1 MKLKRNIVFSSLGLI
16 SIGLI
21 STVSI
26 SAKPPAKRNDLIDPF
41 AYVIPRDTTFYNKYH
56 WFIDT
61 KQTEENFSAT
71 LYARNFDYD
80 VRVYSGKEFE
90 TYKIGEIKKDQKFI
104 EIEVIPTNRNIT
116 KIEIYNRNLYTAGK
130 VLTKSFQSND
140 INLAKKRFNETNTG
154 YKYEHVGDPQ
164 PEYIVL
170 KLDIS
175 QGRSKTYW
183 LVNKLT
189 IYQETIISYIPLM
202 SESVKESLLKMIDA
216 FQKRITIGVNPS
228 DTSKNLKSGTGN
240 KFNRLQEHFEKL
252 LSELKDR
259 SKFVISYEITY
270 ESAITTKMK
279 VKIGFTDY
287 KISDYV
293 TIDSFF
299 VDWSYG
305 VMENKQEI
313 IKNLDIYYKKSNW
326 MSKLYSNEIPHVTKN
341 SDGIEEW
348 HSYQYPKITFSTN
361 EKKHDVL
368 YIDDQKIS
376 VLNSMFEYDIEENMG
391 EHEQVNLKISS
402 EMFPN
407 AHQLIFKKYPSSG
420 YFRYKWFGWNPA
432 INADQSLLITPYIGP
447 QQNIVNKVYNPNI
460 KPDTGLESSLYWVTD
475 DIFFHNSYLIDQT
488 YKNLKNGGFVEVVHS
503 RKGIVINSDIKYNYL
518 KHKIYGEKNDWK
530 FIEHEKIKDENNN
543 YISSEKTH
551 VFNLGVDDKQVQ
563 KYTMIHIGN
572 DKSFEKLI
580 HSKKFIP
587 VDFSIYG
594 KILKDYL
601 VNKKSLKIDSLNELS
616 YEELMSYWTKYVTDF
631 DPKSAVPI
639 AGDLES
645 TSSSP
650 TISSQRGGF
659 LPNNTKAPLSFND
672 LREIESKLRENTSNP
687 NDPTRG
693 IGHTDAINRL
703 LEKNPGDTSG
713 YIDNEYAE
721 QIIRQVENDSKVLKF
736 LKKKLEENNLISSD
750 EAIRTIWEKINH
762 INFYISDT
770 YEPFIIEKQFPYKE
784 IFDMDE
790 DVFSNY
796 FRIKGNNLNS
806 APFSIVFENEYGKER
821 RTNEKFKSDLF
832 VSELSNKIRANSKL
846 EKFDEFISEEKL
858 EIKYWYFI
866 SNKKIYVL
874 VWQKSLTDTKV
885 KNGEEFIF
893 LERDYIDNLPVS
905 IDNTTLYNIQIP
917 DLNLNG
923 INTIDGIKDEIDK
936 HIKEHIEKDLWQYFD
951 YKIDGNIDDIVN
963 FELENENN
971 KYLNVKVF
979 SKDKQQYF
987 YASFY
992 LYNFVFKKVNLEY
1005 KDLEKLD
1012 IENIDTNALNNVELK
1027 NQIWTKITD
1036 RLSNLNIILGTDI
1049 EIENFENLQ
1058 TNENVEGIFEFKI
1071 KLIPKQKFFIN
1082 SKKILVKN
1090 TVSKEQNYQFDL
1102 SSLAISEIKI
1112 NATTSHD
1119 AVQQIVTNLQT
1130 ELDKYKLVNGK
1141 DVYLEDVNN
1150 SEYIGFL
1157 LGVNTTD
1164 TSIYLKLVSKSRNI
1178 LNDKFIKITNE
1189 AVITSSSN
1197 KTIEIVSNEELNEM
1211 ISKTKNNSLAES
1223 NSQEDT
1229 TSKLYWI
1236 IPITILSIISIV
1248 VISKVVHNRLK
1259 RKAV

>member
-1 MKLKRNIVFSSLGLI
+1 MRN
-16 SIGLI
+16 
-21 STVSI
+21 
-26 SAKPPAKRNDLIDPF
+26 KDWIDPF
-41 AYVIPRDTTFYNKYH
+41 DYVIPARTNFYNKING
-56 WFIDT
+56 FTDT
-61 KQTEENFSAT
+61 KKIEEDFSAT
-71 LYARNFDYD
+71 LYSKNFNYEL
-80 VRVYSGKEFE
+80 RVYSGKKYE
-90 TYKIGEIKKDQKFI
+90 TYKIDEIKKDQKFI
-104 EIEVIPTNRNIT
+104 EVYVLPTKRNIT
-116 KIEIYNRNLYTAGK
+116 EVAIYKKNVYTAGK
-130 VLTKSFQSND
+130 KLKKSFQSND
-140 INLAKKRFNETNTG
+140 EELFKKRFKEIHTG
-154 YKYEHVGDPQ
+154 YKYDDIWSVTKG
-164 PEYIVL
+164 YIII
-170 KLDIS
+170 KLDITQES
-175 QGRSKTYW
+175 GETYW
-183 LVNKLT
+183 TAKKMT
-189 IYQETIISYIPLM
+189 IYQNLSTSYIPLM
-202 SESVKESLLKMIDA
+202 SETVKESLLKMINS
-216 FQKRITIGVNPS
+216 FKKRITIGVNPS
-228 DTSKNLKSGTGN
+228 DTSKTLKSGTGN
-240 KFNRLQEHFEKL
+240 KFNKLQAHFEKL
-252 LSELKDR
+252 LSELKER

-270 ESAITTKMK
+270 ESTITTKMK

-305 VMENKQEI
+305 VLENKQEI
-313 IKNLDIYYKKSNW
+313 MKNLDIYYKKSNW
-326 MSKLYSNEIPHVTKN
+326 MSKLYQKEIPFVNKN
-341 SDGIEEW
+341 SNGIEEW
-348 HSYQYPKITFSTN
+348 YSYQYPKITFSSN

-376 VLNSMFEYDIEENMG
+376 VLNSMFEYDIEENLG
-391 EHEQVNLKISS
+391 EHEQVKLKISS
-402 EMFPN
+402 DMFPD

-432 INADQSLLITPYIGP
+432 INADQKLLITPYIGT
-447 QQNIVNKVYNPNI
+447 QQNIVNKAYNPNI
-460 KPDTGLESSLYWVTD
+460 KPNSGLETSLYWVTD
-475 DIFFHNSYLIDQT
+475 DSFFHNSYLIDQT

-503 RKGIVINSDIKYNYL
+503 RKGIVINSDVKYNYL
-518 KHKIYGEKNDWK
+518 KHKIYGEKNDWT
-530 FIEHEKIKDENNN
+530 FIDYEKIKNENNN

-551 VFNLGVDDKQVQ
+551 VFNLGVDHKQVQ

-580 HSKKFIP
+580 SSKKFIP
-587 VDFSIYG
+587 IDFSIYG

-616 YEELMSYWTKYVTDF
+616 YEDLMSYWTKYVTDF
-631 DPKSAVPI
+631 DPKNSVSIIDGA
-639 AGDLES
+639 ESSS
-645 TSSSP
+645 TSKNINP
-650 TISSQRGGF
+650 DKGGF
-659 LPNNTKAPLSFND
+659 LPNNYKAPLSFND
-672 LREIESKLRENTSNP
+672 LREIENKLRENSSNP

-713 YIDNEYAE
+713 YIDSEYAE
-721 QIIRQVENDSKVLKF
+721 EIIRQVENDSKVLKF
-736 LKKKLEENNLISSD
+736 LKKKLEENNLISTD

-770 YEPFIIEKQFPYKE
+770 YEPFVIEKKFPYKE

-806 APFSIVFENEYGKER
+806 APFSIVFENEYEKER
-821 RTNEKFKSDLF
+821 RTNQKFKSDLF

-846 EKFDEFISEEKL
+846 EKFDEFISEENL

-874 VWQKSLTDTKV
+874 VWQKSLTDYKV

-936 HIKEHIEKDLWQYFD
+936 HIKENIEKDLWQYFD
-951 YKIDGNIDDIVN
+951 YKIDGDINDIVN
-963 FELENENN
+963 FELENGNN

-1012 IENIDTNALNNVELK
+1012 IKNIDTNALNNVELK

-1049 EIENFENLQ
+1049 EIENFENLK
-1058 TNENVEGIFEFKI
+1058 TNENVEGVFEFKI

-1082 SKKILVKN
+1082 SKEILVKN
-1090 TVSKEQNYQFDL
+1090 TISKDQNYQFDL
-1102 SSLAISEIKI
+1102 SSLALSEIKI

-1119 AVQQIVTNLQT
+1119 AVKQIVTNLQT

-1197 KTIEIVSNEELNEM
+1197 KTVEIVSNEELNEM
-1211 ISKTKNNSLAES
+1211 ISKTKDGSLAEPKT
-1223 NSQEDT
+1223 QEDA

-1248 VISKVVHNRLK
+1248 IISKVVHNRLK

>member
-1 MKLKRNIVFSSLGLI
+1 MKLKRNIVFSILGLV

-26 SAKPPAKRNDLIDPF
+26 SAKPPTIKKDLFDPF
-41 AYVIPRDTTFYNKYH
+41 ADYIPASTQFYNKTH
-56 WFIDT
+56 QFVDT
-61 KQTEENFSAT
+61 KKIEEEFVAT
-71 LYARNFDYD
+71 LYTKEKNYT
-80 VRVYSGKEFE
+80 VIVYSDIGPESYE
-90 TYKIGEIKKDQKFI
+90 IGEIRDDQTSI
-104 EIEVIPTNRNIT
+104 EIEVIPAKRTIN
-116 KIEIYNRNLYTAGK
+116 KIEIYRGRLYTAGIF
-130 VLTKSFQSND
+130 LTKPFASND
-140 INLAKKRFNETNTG
+140 EELAQKRFKEVKRD
-154 YKYEHVGDPQ
+154 YKYTVDDARID
-164 PEYIVL
+164 YI
-170 KLDIS
+170 KIKMDIQKYS
-175 QGRSKTYW
+175 YQDYW
-183 LVNKLT
+183 TTSKLT
-189 IYQETIISYIPLM
+189 IYQDIKISFKPLL
-202 SESVKESLLKMIDA
+202 SESVRDALVNLIDTFRNRIALGVEPSDASIYLKSRSGNKYKKLQEY
-216 FQKRITIGVNPS
+216 FQKM
-228 DTSKNLKSGTGN
+228 LSG
-240 KFNRLQEHFEKL
+240 
-252 LSELKDR
+252 LKDR
-259 SKFVISYEITY
+259 SKFAINYEIVQ
-270 ESAITTKMK
+270 ESSSTSKVN
-279 VKIGFTDY
+279 VKIGFTEN

-293 TIDSFF
+293 TIQNFY

-305 VMENKQEI
+305 FLENKLEI
-313 IKNLDIYYKKSNW
+313 EKNLIVHYKKSNW
-326 MSKLYSNEIPHVTKN
+326 DSKLYKNEIAEKIKN
-341 SDGIEEW
+341 KDGIEEW
-348 HSYQYPKITFSTN
+348 YSYQYPKITFSSN
-361 EKKHDVL
+361 ENKHDVL

-376 VLNSMFEYDIEENMG
+376 VLNSVFEYDIEENLG
-391 EHEQVNLKISS
+391 DHEQVDLKISS
-402 EMFPN
+402 EKFPD
-407 AHQLIFKKYPSSG
+407 ARQIIFKKYPSTG
-420 YFRYKWFGWNPA
+420 YFRYKWFGWNPS
-432 INADQSLLITPYIGP
+432 INEDQNLLITPYIGP
-447 QQNIVNKVYNPNI
+447 QQNIVNKAYNPNI
-460 KPDTGLESSLYWVTD
+460 KPNTGLESSLYWITD
-475 DIFFHNSYLIDQT
+475 DIFSHNSNIIDQT

-503 RKGIVINSDIKYNYL
+503 RKGIVINSDVKYKYL
-518 KHKIYGEKNDWK
+518 KHKIYEEKNNWT
-530 FIEHEKIKDENNN
+530 FIEHEKIKGENNN

-551 VFNLGVDDKQVQ
+551 LFNLGVDDKQVQ

-580 HSKKFIP
+580 RSKKFIP
-587 VDFSIYG
+587 IDFSIYG

-616 YEELMSYWTKYVTDF
+616 YEDLMSYWTKYVTDF
-631 DPKSAVPI
+631 DPKNNVSVI
-639 AGDLES
+639 NGSKSSS
-645 TSSSP
+645 TSKNINP
-650 TISSQRGGF
+650 DKGGF
-659 LPNNTKAPLSFND
+659 LPNNYKAPLSFND
-672 LREIESKLRENTSNP
+672 LREIENKLRENSSNP

-713 YIDNEYAE
+713 YIDSEYAE
-721 QIIRQVENDSKVLKF
+721 EIIRQVENDSKVLKF
-736 LKKKLEENNLISSD
+736 LKKKLEENNLISTD

-770 YEPFIIEKQFPYKE
+770 YEPFVIEKKFPYKE

-806 APFSIVFENEYGKER
+806 APFSIVFENEYEKER
-821 RTNEKFKSDLF
+821 RTNQKFKSDLF

-874 VWQKSLTDTKV
+874 VWQKSLTNFKV

-936 HIKEHIEKDLWQYFD
+936 HIKENIEKDLWQYFD
-951 YKIDGNIDDIVN
+951 YKIDGDINDIVN
-963 FELENENN
+963 FELENGNN

-1049 EIENFENLQ
+1049 EIENFENLK
-1058 TNENVEGIFEFKI
+1058 TNENVEGVFEFKI

-1082 SKKILVKN
+1082 SKEILVKN
-1090 TVSKEQNYQFDL
+1090 TISKDQNYQFDL
-1102 SSLAISEIKI
+1102 SSLALSEIKI

-1119 AVQQIVTNLQT
+1119 AVKQIVTNLQT

-1197 KTIEIVSNEELNEM
+1197 KTVEIVSNEELNEM
-1211 ISKTKNNSLAES
+1211 ISKTKDGSLAEPKT
-1223 NSQEDT
+1223 QEDA

-1248 VISKVVHNRLK
+1248 IISKVVHNRLK